1 MKSGRELLLGVA
13 WGMAVG
19 LILVFVLLSV
29 ADSAELSDEGGEV
42 EISISADS
50 VTIEVDKDGEYK
62 SITLSR
68 DALSKTES
76 GITIDNEVII
86 ENGRIFI
93 DGVEL
98 TLEEL
103 DRLAVDREEDGST
116 VEIRYGKK
124 TDRIVKRRRLT
135 TAYTDSDD
143 IVRFGDVTVET
154 DMRVRGDVVTIGGDA
169 TVYGEV
175 SGDVVSVFGDVFL
188 KDDAYVEGDVAAPF
202 GDVFRDEGVR
212 VLGDQLHSSD
222 FKKKRHT
229 SSFGMGARFNRVE
242 GFTLAPTLRY
252 ESRYGE
258 YPSVELMAAYAFTL
272 KRWEYEFRIEHE
284 VGNSW
289 GPFFEGS
296 MYRLAETSDRWLLPQ
311 EAENSLAALLFKE
324 DFYDFYWSK
333 GFTGSAGIWSGEYL
347 KFGAS
352 YTAAKI
358 ETLEKTAEKALFGGD
373 KKFREN
379 WSTVLPDSAA
389 IMAMEGDMEEFGI
402 RAMFDSRDDE
412 VDASSGML
420 GIVSYVGTTE
430 SADFDYEKVDGEFK
444 IYYPLTPDQTLFL
457 RLRGGFSDD
466 DLPLFRRYFIGGI
479 GSLRGYDYKEFDGNR
494 YVLVNIDYIWR
505 FFDSH
510 FGAGLFLDG
519 GQAAF
524 SEDEFESGQ
533 FKTDIGVSFLLGDFL
548 RANLAQRLDDI
559 DRSPVLMV
567 RAQILY

>member
-1 MKSGRELLLGVA
+1 MKSGKELMLGVA
-13 WGMAVG
+13 WGLAAG
-19 LILVFVLLSV
+19 FLLVFLLYSV
-29 ADSAELSDEGGEV
+29 SRSAEISDERGDV

-50 VTIEVDKDGEYK
+50 VTIEVDKDGDIR

-68 DALSKTES
+68 DALSRSDS
-76 GITIDNEVII
+76 GITVDNEVII
-86 ENGRIFI
+86 ENGRIFV

-98 TLEEL
+98 TPEEL
-103 DRLAVDREEDGST
+103 DRLSVDREDDRSEI
-116 VEIRYGKK
+116 EIRYGKK

-143 IVRFGDVTVET
+143 RVRFGDVTVES
-154 DMRVRGDVVTIGGDA
+154 DERIDGDVVAIGGDA

-202 GDVFRDEGVR
+202 GDVFRDPDVQ
-212 VLGDQLHSSD
+212 VLGDQIPSSEFKKRRHSS
-222 FKKKRHT
+222 T
-229 SSFGMGARFNRVE
+229 FGMGARFNRVE
-242 GFTLAPTLRY
+242 GFTLGPGIKY

-258 YPSVELMAAYAFTL
+258 YPNVELSAAYGFTL
-272 KRWEYEFRIEHE
+272 KRWEYEFKIDHE
-284 VGNSW
+284 IGSEW
-289 GPFFEGS
+289 GPYFEGS
-296 MYRLAETSDRWLLPQ
+296 MYRIAETPDRWLLPQ
-311 EAENSLAALLFKE
+311 ESENSLAALLLKE

-333 GFTGSAGIWSGEYL
+333 GFTGRAGIWYGDDL

-358 ETLEKTAEKALFGGD
+358 ETLEKTAEKAIFGG
-373 KKFREN
+373 KKVFREN

-389 IMAMEGDMEEFGI
+389 ILAMEGDLEEYGLM
-402 RAMFDSRDDE
+402 ATFDSRDDE
-412 VDASSGML
+412 IEATSGML
-420 GIVSYVGTTE
+420 GSISYSGTTE
-430 SADFDYEKVDGEFK
+430 SSDFDYQKVDGEFK
-444 IYYPLTPDQTLFL
+444 MYYPLAPDQTLFL

-479 GSLRGYDYKEFDGNR
+479 GSLRGYEYKEFEGNR
-494 YVLVNIDYIWR
+494 YALVNIDYIWR

-510 FGAGLFLDG
+510 LGAGLFLDG
-519 GQAAF
+519 GRAAF

-559 DRSPVLMV
+559 DRSPVV
-567 RAQILY
+567 SIRAQILY